1 MMAKRSNILKRSKR
15 VEAEVASYFWPDH
28 DEDETGSVRD
38 WKELWDVSGPC
49 LDDEVTVVCEVK
61 SWKWPRGPRALQTL
75 LDNAWGQLFIACM
88 TVWPQ
93 PDDSLPEPWEVV
105 VYKPT
110 GSRIADAICYFGFH
124 GEMVAMPAHQFKRVF
139 IEGESQ
145 EEEKAL
151 VAH

>member
-1 MMAKRSNILKRSKR
+1 MAKRSNILKRSKR

-38 WKELWDVSGPC
+38 WKELWDVSG
-49 LDDEVTVVCEVK
+49 LGFDGELIICEVK
-61 SWKWPRGPRALQTL
+61 SWKWPRGPRGVWKQLE
-75 LDNAWGQLFIACM
+75 NAWWQLFSACAK
-88 TVWPQ
+88 TFAGSLCEYDSVQ
-93 PDDSLPEPWEVV
+93 PVV

-110 GSRIADAICYFGFH
+110 GSRMADAICYFDYRGQ
-124 GEMVAMPAHQFKRVF
+124 MVAIPAHRFKRVF